1 VDKKTVAQI
10 LEEIGTFMELK
21 GENPFKV
28 RAFTGAARTIETLDG
43 DLAALVESGEI
54 ANLKGVGPATREVV
68 TQLMTTG
75 TSAVYE
81 ELKAGIE
88 PGLIEML
95 EIPGLGPKKI
105 KAIHEGLGITSV
117 GELEYACMENRLA
130 TLTGFGAKTQE
141 KILKGIALRK
151 AFRGRH
157 LYVDALPVAETIL
170 ALLEGHADVIRVAL
184 AGSMRR
190 RMETVKDLDFVVSSD
205 HPERVMADFVAL
217 PDVSEVIAHGP
228 SKSSIRFTSGL
239 QIDLRVVTDA
249 QFPFT
254 LHHFTGSK
262 DHNEAMRSRAKGL
275 GLKINE
281 YGLFRG
287 EELIPCADEAA
298 FFQALGLDYI
308 PPELREGLDEIAL
321 AEQHA
326 LPDLVTADQIQGVFH
341 VHSTYSDGAASVERM
356 ALEAKSLGY
365 RYLGISDHSQAAA
378 YAHGLTVD
386 RIREQHAE
394 IDALNARMEGFTV
407 LKGIEADILADG
419 SIDYDDATLEAF
431 DFVIAS
437 IHQRFGM
444 DEAAMTER
452 LVKAIRHPRVT
463 MLGHMTGRL
472 LLAREP
478 YDLDLERVFKEAAE
492 HGVIIELNA
501 NPHRLDID
509 WRHLR
514 RALALGVRI
523 SINPDAHSVDGLKDV
538 RIGVG
543 IARKGG
549 ATAAQVFNTQSLE
562 DILTH
567 LARRRALCAS
577 V

>member
-1 VDKKTVAQI
+1 MEKTAVAQI
-10 LEEIGTFMELK
+10 LEEIGTYLELL

-28 RAFTGAARTIETLDG
+28 KAFTGAARIIETLEG
-43 DLAALVESGEI
+43 DLASLVASGEI
-54 ANLKGVGPATREVV
+54 KGIKGIGPATRDVIAELVSQGRSSV
-68 TQLMTTG
+68 HH
-75 TSAVYE
+75 
-81 ELKAGIE
+81 ELKAGIA

-95 EIPGLGPKKI
+95 EISGLGPKKI
-105 KAIHEGLGITSV
+105 KAIHEGLGISSV
-117 GELEYACMENRLA
+117 GELEYACLENRLA
-130 TLTGFGAKTQE
+130 TLAGFGAKTQE

-157 LYVDALPVAETIL
+157 LYVDALPSATRIL
-170 ALLEGHADVIRVAL
+170 SELERHPDVIRVAL

-190 RMETVKDLDFVVSSD
+190 RMETVKDLDFVASSA
-205 HPERVMADFVAL
+205 HAERVMADFAAHGDVA
-217 PDVSEVIAHGP
+217 EVLAHGP
-228 SKSSIRFTSGL
+228 TKSSIRLSNGL
-239 QIDLRVVTDA
+239 QVDLRVVTDTE
-249 QFPFT
+249 FPFA

-287 EELIPCADEAA
+287 AELISCQDEHD
-298 FFQALGLDYI
+298 FFRELGLDFI
-308 PPELREGLDEIAL
+308 PPELREGLDEISQ
-321 AEQHA
+321 AERHG
-326 LPDLVTADQIQGVFH
+326 LPELVKEAEIQGVFH
-341 VHSTYSDGAASVERM
+341 VHTTYSDGTATLERM
-356 ALEAKSLGY
+356 AMEAQALGY
-365 RYLGISDHSQAAA
+365 SYLGISDHSQAAT
-378 YAHGLTVD
+378 YAHGLTRD

-394 IDALNARMEGFTV
+394 IDALNARLDGLRI

-419 SIDYDDATLEAF
+419 SVDYDDATLEGF

-437 IHQRFGM
+437 IHSRFGM
-444 DEAAMTER
+444 DQARMTER
-452 LVKAIRHPRVT
+452 MVTAIRHPRVT

-478 YDLDLERVFKEAAE
+478 YALDLETIFREAAA

-538 RIGVG
+538 GIGIG

-549 ATAAQVFNTQSLE
+549 AAATQVFNTQSLE
-562 DILTH
+562 DVLAH
-567 LARRRALCAS
+567 LSRRRAPAS
-577 V
+577 I